1 MLNKIKHILLPFLLL
16 STIDSCTY
24 VKALP
29 QFPEVKILKIYIPF
43 SIEPNEEAEWTV
55 WANSPAESLYVDTY
69 YKGFIENSNKILLG
83 QKSSFIYGQAPVS
96 GIQGTWNA
104 SHAGRYELR
113 FRAWNKWDEDIVYRF
128 IDVETT
134 TLYEY

>member
-1 MLNKIKHILLPFLLL
+1 LHLYKGITAVSRSKN
-16 STIDSCTY
+16 S
-24 VKALP
+24 
-29 QFPEVKILKIYIPF
+29 KIYMPF

-55 WANSPAESLYVDTY
+55 WANSPTESLYVDTY
-69 YKGFIENSNKILLG
+69 YKGFIENSNKILLR
-83 QKSSFIYGQAPVS
+83 QKSSFIHGQAPVS